1 MRKTVERGIICLL
14 MSLVWAA
21 SAAAFPLPERL
32 EFEISYAGITAGRAV
47 QEATMEGDEL
57 HIVSTARSAAWLK
70 LFFPVDDR
78 IESILVETAQPNFIG
93 VPRQYRE
100 RIREGGTRF
109 HKEANFDRQKLEVN
123 TKDLLKKSETTHKI
137 TPRTY
142 DTLSSFYFFRTVS
155 LQEGNSYYID
165 IFDCKKLWNTE
176 VKVLRREE
184 IETPLGKFKTVVIK
198 PILKSEGIF
207 ARTGDMFIWL
217 TDDDRRL
224 PVLMKSKVKIGSIT
238 ATLVGGSY
246 WSQKK

>member
-1 MRKTVERGIICLL
+1 MGALARYQVICLV

-21 SAAAFPLPERL
+21 SAGAFPLPERL
-32 EFEISYAGITAGRAV
+32 EFEISYTGIPAGRAV

-78 IESILVETAQPNFIG
+78 IESILIETSQPHFIG

-100 RIREGGTRF
+100 RIREGWTRF
-109 HKEANFDRQKLEVN
+109 HKEANFDRHKLEVN
-123 TKDLLKKSETTHKI
+123 TRDFLKKSETTQKI
-137 TPRTY
+137 SSKTY

-155 LQEGNSYYID
+155 LEVGNSYYID

-184 IETPLGKFKTVVIK
+184 IETPLGRFKTVVIK

-217 TDDDRRL
+217 TDDERRI

-246 WSQKK
+246 WPQKK